1 MWSIQSLH
9 QWNTI
14 VARWNTLLWYL
25 FSTCQCWMIGMRHL
39 LDNTNLE
46 QGNEGCP
53 ANRAIRGLISQAPK
67 ICTIGNFSF
76 FPCQLY
82 VLTLHTDSTST
93 NADTVVLW
101 YLLSHLKM
109 TANFTNLFPIDWQY
123 TWKTTYTCKLHS
135 LPHNRPYHR
144 QVCLVFP
151 LCFPSHKFLAGGN

>member
-1 MWSIQSLH
+1 M
-9 QWNTI
+9 
-14 VARWNTLLWYL
+14 WYL

-67 ICTIGNFSF
+67 ICTIGNCSF

-109 TANFTNLFPIDWQY
+109 TANFTNPFSDRLIIHMKNYLHMQTTQSAPQSSISSSSLFGVSTLFSKP
-123 TWKTTYTCKLHS
+123 
-135 LPHNRPYHR
+135 
-144 QVCLVFP
+144 
-151 LCFPSHKFLAGGN
+151 

>member
-25 FSTCQCWMIGMRHL
+25 FSTCQRRMIGMRHL

-67 ICTIGNFSF
+67 ICTIGNCSF

-109 TANFTNLFPIDWQY
+109 TANFTNLFPIHMKNYLHMQ
-123 TWKTTYTCKLHS
+123 TTQSAPQSSISSSS
-135 LPHNRPYHR
+135 LFGVSTLFSKP
-144 QVCLVFP
+144 
-151 LCFPSHKFLAGGN
+151 